1 MHAVNTLSKRGA
13 GHMARTAAQGKPV
26 RIESRWFQQGYA
38 HGVSATRASRVPGD
52 PREETIV
59 GIIEHILSIVEDDG
73 QISPEQMKYEAGILV
88 GYLVTAIG

>member
-1 MHAVNTLSKRGA
+1 
-13 GHMARTAAQGKPV
+13 MARTAAQGKPV

-38 HGVSATRASRVPGD
+38 HGVSATRASRMPGD

-59 GIIEHILSIVEDDG
+59 GIIESILSIVEDDG
-73 QISPEQMKYEAGILV
+73 QISPEQMRYEAGILV

>member
-1 MHAVNTLSKRGA
+1 MHLSECSQCTK
-13 GHMARTAAQGKPV
+13 
-26 RIESRWFQQGYA
+26 
-38 HGVSATRASRVPGD
+38 
-52 PREETIV
+52 EETIV